1 MNHEDRKI
9 LKEQGEKLDKL
20 LIIVAG
26 DEKLQI
32 KGLVHRQY
40 DDEEWQKGI
49 KMEIR
54 EMKANQEKMHAAI
67 NAQSKDIKHQSEEL
81 KEHDDRLN
89 IVETFY
95 HIVDKLSNI
104 KKKTVA
110 AFIAIAAFITG
121 LLTFWEK
128 ITHFFNVK

>member
-32 KGLVHRQY
+32 KGLVHRQH

-49 KMEIR
+49 TMEVQ
-54 EMKANQEKMHAAI
+54 EMKSNQERMHSDI
-67 NAQSKDIKHQSEEL
+67 KAQSHKIKDQSEEL
-81 KEHDDRLN
+81 KEHADRLN

-95 HIVDKLSNI
+95 HIVDRLSKI

-110 AFIAIAAFITG
+110 AFIAIAAAITG
-121 LLTFWEK
+121 VLTFWEK
-128 ITHFFNVK
+128 IAHFFNIK